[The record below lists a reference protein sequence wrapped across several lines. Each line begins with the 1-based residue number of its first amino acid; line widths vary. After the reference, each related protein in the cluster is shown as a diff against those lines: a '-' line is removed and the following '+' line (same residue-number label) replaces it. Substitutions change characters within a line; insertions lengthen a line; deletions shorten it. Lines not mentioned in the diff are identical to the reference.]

1 MENNL
6 YDKQRNTPLT
16 TIGQQYIP
24 QITTQITT
32 PKKTRGSAAKVMA
45 LALCCSLVGGAV
57 GAGGFAVCDHLRAVA
72 GEDIP
77 DETAEAVNIS
87 AINIG
92 EREDT
97 KIDKVSVDTSRELSA
112 AEIYA
117 ANVNSTVGI
126 TTSVTTNYFGQQ
138 TQQAASGSGFI
149 LTSDGYI
156 VTNYH
161 VVEDAESI
169 KVTTYDGNSYEAKL
183 IGYDENNDVA
193 VLKIEVKGLT
203 PVTIGDSDNM
213 NVGDS
218 VVAIGNPLGELTF
231 SLTSGAVSALN
242 RNVTIDNTAMTLI
255 QTDCAINSGNSG
267 GALFNSHG
275 EVIGITNAKYSSSG
289 RNSSASIDNIGFAI
303 PMNSVYGIVT
313 SIIEKGYIDKI
324 YIGVTVSSDSG
335 SRRDGSAGED
345 TQGVVVQSV
354 TKGSPA
360 DEAGLEEG
368 DIIMEL
374 DGEKITI
381 PSELSVLIAKHGA
394 GDVVTL
400 TVKRGEE
407 TLKTEVTLGV
417 RQQAALPDKESSSDS
432 QEDPDGQD
440 SDDRGDPSQQDRDE
454 QDFPGFPG
462 RNAG

>member
-16 TIGQQYIP
+16 TIGQQYTP

-32 PKKTRGSAAKVMA
+32 PKKTRGSAAKIMA

-169 KVTTYDGNSYEAKL
+169 KVTTYEGNSYEAKL

-289 RNSSASIDNIGFAI
+289 RNSSSSIDNIGFAI